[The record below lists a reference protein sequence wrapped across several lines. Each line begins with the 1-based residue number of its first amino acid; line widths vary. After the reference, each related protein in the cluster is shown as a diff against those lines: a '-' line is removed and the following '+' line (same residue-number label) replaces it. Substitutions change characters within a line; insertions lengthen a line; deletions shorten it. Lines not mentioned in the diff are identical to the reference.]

1 MIIFIGLSGANAQQ
15 FWSLASDD
23 PVGHQ
28 SISDNKG
35 HFVIPIQKGDTILTG
50 RFRNKPIKVK
60 EIGIDDLGQPTING
74 NPILKFRIPKY
85 M

>member
-1 MIIFIGLSGANAQQ
+1 MKAQYK
-15 FWSLASDD
+15 
-23 PVGHQ
+23 
-28 SISDNKG
+28 KG
-35 HFVIPIQKGDTILTG
+35 QFVIPIQEGDTILTG